1 MILALLY
8 MADRLLRL
16 LALRDFFRRPPPPAP
31 PEWPAAT
38 LIQPVTRGT
47 HDLRRAL
54 ASRAALAYPGPQQHL
69 LVCDVGD
76 RQSQQ
81 VVHELMVESPGWP
94 AELILVAPD
103 SGVIASKLEKIRAAL
118 PRAAGEVLIFVDDDV
133 RLPPDALRTLLPHL
147 WTPGAGASF
156 GLARYE
162 AWETPW
168 SSLMSLFVNA
178 SALPSYVPLSYLA
191 EPYTITGHCFALR
204 RGVFDAAGGFAGM
217 AARLDDD
224 HELARRVRA
233 LGLRCVQ
240 TPLIYGVENRLA
252 TARAYRNQLR
262 RWLTIPRLTMLP
274 QLSPR
279 ERLVTLLASAGNLL
293 PPMIALLAILR
304 AVPQICFLL
313 GLGGKAAQTQ
323 QKKSAGAAQPPPH
336 PHREL
341 ILVVAIF
348 LACYAIIDRAYLGG
362 VTPARRW
369 PLLLVTALLTPLHVL
384 AVSLGGD
391 EFEWRGQRIRLL
403 LGGGFEVVG
412 AQQARAGTRDDRG

>member
-1 MILALLY
+1 MHFAFCIGYAL
-8 MADRLLRL
+8 DRALRL
-16 LALRDFFRRPPPPAP
+16 LALRHFFRRPPPPAP
-31 PEWPAAT
+31 PEWPPVT

-54 ASRAALAYPGPQQHL
+54 ASRAALGYPGPQQHL

-103 SGVIASKLEKIRAAL
+103 SGVIASKLEKICAAL
-118 PRAAGEVLIFVDDDV
+118 PQATGEVLVFVDDDV
-133 RLPPDALRTLLPHL
+133 RLPPEALLTLLPHL
-147 WTPGAGASF
+147 WAPGAGAAF

-178 SALPSYVPLSYLA
+178 SALPSYVPLSYLT

-204 RGVFDAAGGFAGM
+204 RDVFDAAGGFGGM

-233 LGLRCVQ
+233 IGLRCAQ

-262 RWLTIPRLTMLP
+262 RWFTLPRLTMLP

-279 ERLVTLLASAGNLL
+279 ERLLTLLVSAGNLL
-293 PPMIALLAILR
+293 PPMIALLALIDGLKGVSR
-304 AVPQICFLL
+304 GEGQVLSTPLPLLGAPPRPPQRER
-313 GLGGKAAQTQ
+313 GLGGEGLPAA
-323 QKKSAGAAQPPPH
+323 
-336 PHREL
+336 L
-341 ILVVAIF
+341 LMLVIF
-348 LACYAIIDRAYLGG
+348 LACYATIDKAYLGG

-369 PLLLVTALLTPLHVL
+369 PLLLVTGLITPLHVL

-403 LGGGFEVVG
+403 PGGGFVVL
-412 AQQARAGTRDDRG
+412 